1 MIRNIKYLALMPLL
15 AVLLSC
21 VSEEEN
27 LDVIFQEDLD
37 KIETYIQNFP
47 DEYMKKE
54 EIEGTGIVLLFT
66 EVVEEGEVAVARD
79 TLAVDYTG
87 MLLDGTVFDTSIE
100 QTARDNGLYSESRT
114 YEPYKLVLG
123 VSGVIQGW
131 HGALSLMKEGEKAT
145 ALIPSYYGY
154 GSQGAGSIPP
164 NSVLVFELD
173 LTENRPYQEP

>member
-1 MIRNIKYLALMPLL
+1 MKKSMKFWALLPLL
-15 AVLLSC
+15 PFLGSC
-21 VSEEEN
+21 ISDEEN
-27 LDVIFQEDLD
+27 LDVIYEQDLK

-54 EIEGTGIVLLFT
+54 TLEGTGIVLLFT
-66 EVVEEGEVAVARD
+66 EVVEEGEVAVAGD

-100 QTARDNGLYSESRT
+100 QTARDNNLFNESRD
-114 YEPYKLVLG
+114 YEPYKVILG
-123 VSGVIQGW
+123 VSSVISGW

-145 ALIPSYYGY
+145 ALIPSAYGY
-154 GSQGAGSIPP
+154 GNQSAGSIPA

-173 LTENRPYQEP
+173 LTENRPYQP